1 MGRKTDFS
9 EWRDDI
15 IGTVV
20 FISVLA
26 FFWLV
31 L

>member
-1 MGRKTDFS
+1 MARKTDFS

-15 IGTVV
+15 IGAVV